1 MMLIT
6 FYNWNFGE
14 WAIHFI
20 LVIFAYVNYAWA
32 PPPFDV
38 IHPRAYEG
46 IAQRRRKTNQK
57 PDKA

>member
-1 MMLIT
+1 MSHS
-6 FYNWNFGE
+6 FYFGD
-14 WAIHFI
+14 
-20 LVIFAYVNYAWA
+20 LRLRKLRWA